1 MRAPGKKNAKLD
13 LVALQQF
20 DEEYEKQ
27 KKLASFYERISD
39 DHDVDKYTDKILANL
54 RLTTQSLGECLEV
67 FKKRESHYQNPQT
80 KEKFARNLIEK
91 NEPVSHLKSQIERF
105 SFIS

>member
-1 MRAPGKKNAKLD
+1 MFEERKRKIEEAVAEQEKEQNKGQAGMRAPGKKNAKLD
-13 LVALQQF
+13 INALQQF

-54 RLTTQSLGECLEV
+54 RLTT
-67 FKKRESHYQNPQT
+67 
-80 KEKFARNLIEK
+80 
-91 NEPVSHLKSQIERF
+91 
-105 SFIS
+105 